1 VIVKIMETDPER
13 LKSLATD
20 WGIKF
25 VAGCHPAVLQVAIAD
40 AYSRE
45 INLEARRAGLI
56 KAERNNG

>member
-1 VIVKIMETDPER
+1 METDPER

-56 KAERNNG
+56 KAERNNS